1 MTVWFVTGASRGFGL
16 EIVRAALGRGHRVVA
31 TARNPRSIEAAVAH
45 PGDRLLTVALDVNE
59 PEQIDAAV
67 SAAIC
72 AFGRID
78 ALVNNA
84 GRGLVGA
91 VEETSAVEARAAFD
105 VNVFG
110 LLDVTRAALPHM
122 RRQRSG
128 LIVNMSSVGGFVAW
142 PGWGVYCATKFAVE
156 GLSEAMAQELA
167 PLGIRVTAIE
177 PGPFRTDFLDGSS
190 LQLTGRQLD
199 DYAASAGAARR
210 WAADNNSA
218 QAGDPV
224 RAAQI
229 IVDLAAHDALPQRI
243 QLGAAAIYDIA
254 EKVQRTALD
263 QQRWRHIGLSADYAC
278 A

>member
-16 EIVRAALGRGHRVVA
+16 EIARAALCRGHRVVA
-31 TARNPRSIEAAVAH
+31 TARNPRSIEAAIAH
-45 PGDRLLTVALDVNE
+45 PGDRLLTVPLDVNE
-59 PEQIDAAV
+59 PAQIDAAV
-67 SAAIC
+67 SAAIS

-91 VEETSAVEARAAFD
+91 VEETSDAEARAAFD
-105 VNVFG
+105 LNVFG

-167 PLGIRVTAIE
+167 PLGIQVTAIE

-190 LQLTGRQLD
+190 LQLAGRQID
-199 DYAASAGAARR
+199 DYSDSGGAARH

-229 IVDLAAHDALPQRI
+229 IIDLAAHDAVPQRI

-254 EKVQRTALD
+254 EKVQRTAQD
-263 QQRWRHIGLSADYAC
+263 QQRWRDVGLSAEYAT